1 MIISKDSLDQSNKV
15 CGLMLIQL
23 SIRIPVYFLHASSS
37 RLLFDANMEVAVSS
51 SSAINDLSFIV
62 YREVMKKNK
71 ALEVFPL
78 QH

>member
-15 CGLMLIQL
+15 CGLTLIQL

-51 SSAINDLSFIV
+51 SAINDLSFIV

>member
-15 CGLMLIQL
+15 CGLTLIQL

-51 SSAINDLSFIV
+51 SAINDLSFIV
-62 YREVMKKNK
+62 YRDVMKKNK